1 MLYLL
6 YVYPPNMYIY
16 VHIPYNLAK
25 RIIVFVSNPDK
36 IIIGL
41 DEVTQFLKECQNPEY
56 VITKVFFNA
65 KLKDPASKSE
75 IIKNVILFILILTIN
90 P

>member
-1 MLYLL
+1 
-6 YVYPPNMYIY
+6 MYE
-16 VHIPYNLAK
+16 HIPYNLAK
-25 RIIVFVSNPDK
+25 RVIVFVFNPDK

-56 VITKVFFNA
+56 VITKGFFNA
-65 KLKDPASKSE
+65 KPKDPASKSE